1 MQGIGVTCSV
11 MLFCID
17 FWNLKK
23 INKNTKFFILIAEV
37 GANVYLNNLSHD
49 ITNQQSE
56 YAPRVFAVRLMG
68 S

>member
-49 ITNQQSE
+49 ITNQ
-56 YAPRVFAVRLMG
+56 
-68 S
+68 